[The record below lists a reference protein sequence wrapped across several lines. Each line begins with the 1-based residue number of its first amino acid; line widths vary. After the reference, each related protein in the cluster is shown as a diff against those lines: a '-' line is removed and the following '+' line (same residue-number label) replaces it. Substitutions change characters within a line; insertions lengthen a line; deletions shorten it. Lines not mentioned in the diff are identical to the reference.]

1 MRREDRKKERR
12 RVEEKWRG
20 GQVKG
25 ERGKRDG
32 KRNYQ
37 ERRGRYN
44 EQMKKI

>member
-25 ERGKRDG
+25 ERGK
-32 KRNYQ
+32 KRWEEKLPGE
-37 ERRGRYN
+37 ERAL
-44 EQMKKI
+44 